1 MVIIMKWQKVNVIY
15 EFLMILLVTLSLMS
29 IMMKNEL
36 PYLHTMIWLIFVI
49 DVSIRFIRA
58 ATKWRYVKNNSFDI
72 LSVIPLE
79 DMFILARF
87 ARFLRLFRYKNIIK
101 RYLDKIDILLARI
114 NFVRLTIVIMLANV
128 LISMLLTAFKI
139 FDFTY
144 SLEWTFFNFFKF
156 NYISDTNT
164 LIILSAVL
172 KISGVLYL
180 GILLKKLLNAVKF
193 YYDKYRQKRVQ
204 HSED

>member
-180 GILLKKLLNAVKF
+180 GILLKKLLNAAKF
-193 YYDKYRQKRVQ
+193 YYDKYRQKREKAK
-204 HSED
+204 S

>member
-1 MVIIMKWQKVNVIY
+1 MKWQKVNVIY

>member
-1 MVIIMKWQKVNVIY
+1 MKWQKVNVIY

-180 GILLKKLLNAVKF
+180 GILLKKLLNAAKF